1 MLQLYNPTNLSKIL
15 LSCHFSMSPLWL
27 LVAHALYLSVC
38 VSKENYF
45 SKIYPKF
52 IRSYPLMIIEKTI
65 TQISNKW
72 FSVSLERFV
81 PFYCAFYRIV
91 WFYADELP
99 PANLLILQ
107 IDQGSSTTTHTA
119 STKSDFLRD
128 PATQPLGFY
137 TWPWLIRY
145 YPSSKIWS
153 RTRHKY

>member
-38 VSKENYF
+38 VSKENYI

-72 FSVSLERFV
+72 FAVSLERFV
-81 PFYCAFYRIV
+81 PFYCAVYRSSSILCRWITPCKSFNITNWSGFFYDYTHCIHKV
-91 WFYADELP
+91 WFSERTCNSTVGFLYLALIDTLLP
-99 PANLLILQ
+99 FIKDL
-107 IDQGSSTTTHTA
+107 
-119 STKSDFLRD
+119 K
-128 PATQPLGFY
+128 
-137 TWPWLIRY
+137 
-145 YPSSKIWS
+145 
-153 RTRHKY
+153 